1 MANELELTLSGM
13 AYGGES
19 FGRDDE
25 GRMVFVPFA
34 LPDEQV
40 RVRLRDEHKRWARA
54 DLLEVLEPSEQR
66 IQPRCIHFGECGGC
80 HYQHLEY
87 ADQLHAK
94 QAIVVE
100 QMERIGGFISPPVLE
115 TVASPHSWNYRN
127 QMQFH
132 LGSTGKLGLMRQGQ
146 PGVLVLQECHLPLP
160 AVDELWPMIQVEEQ
174 EDIQRVGIRT
184 DTEGGTMVVFQ
195 ALESP
200 SLEIEVLSDASVVW
214 STPGGWQVLAG
225 DPALQMQVLGQPFQ
239 VSPDAFFQVN
249 AGLLPV
255 LVQLVLDAARVE
267 PGQLALDLYAGVGLF
282 SLFLAERGAK
292 VIAIETS
299 PVACVDFEV
308 NLDAYP
314 DIELYEAQVEAALS
328 AIDPRPDVIVADPP
342 RAGLGREVIEL
353 ILAKSPARL
362 VYVSCDPATM
372 ARDSKQLAAAG
383 LRLEQIQPVDLFPQT
398 YHIETVSAWSARG

>member
-1 MANELELTLSGM
+1 VADELVLTLSGM

-34 LPDEQV
+34 LPAERV
-40 RVRLRDEHKRWARA
+40 RVHLRDEHKRWARA
-54 DLLEVLEPSEQR
+54 DLLEVLEPTEQR

-94 QAIVVE
+94 RAIVVE

-115 TVASPHSWNYRN
+115 TVGSPHSWNYRN

-132 LGSTGKLGLMRQGQ
+132 LGSTGKPGLMRQGQ
-146 PGVLVLQECHLPLP
+146 PEVLVLQECHLPLP
-160 AVDELWPMIQVEEQ
+160 AVDELWPLIQVEEQ

-200 SLEIEVLSDASVVW
+200 SLEIEVLSEASVVW
-214 STPGGWQVLAG
+214 STPAGWQVLAG
-225 DPALQMQVLGQPFQ
+225 DPALQMQVLGQSFQ

-249 AGLLPV
+249 TGLLPA
-255 LVQLVLDAARVE
+255 LVQLVMDAARVE

-282 SLFLAERGAK
+282 SLFLAERGLK
-292 VIAIETS
+292 VIAVEAS

-308 NLDAYP
+308 NLDAYA
-314 DIELYEAQVEAALS
+314 DIELYEAQVEAALP
-328 AIDPRPDVIVADPP
+328 AIDSQPDVIVADPP

-353 ILAKSPARL
+353 ILAKNPTRF

-383 LRLEQIQPVDLFPQT
+383 MRLEQIQPVDLFPQT
-398 YHIETVSAWSARG
+398 YHIETVSAWSTRG